1 MPDVESIKSA
11 LDELLPAM
19 VADGG
24 GAKLLSVEGGIA
36 TVGLVGTCTFCPSR
50 QLSAN
55 ALARGLQARV
65 PELTE
70 IKIIYPSLRNDSD
83 VVCIEG
89 IATSKTN
96 T

>member
-1 MPDVESIKSA
+1 MPDVEYIESA

-24 GAKLLSVEGGIA
+24 GAKLLSVESGVA
-36 TVGLVGTCTFCPSR
+36 TLGLLGTCTFCPSR
-50 QLSAN
+50 QLSAE
-55 ALARGLQARV
+55 ALARGLQERV

-70 IKIIYPSLRNDSD
+70 IKILYPPLRDDSD
-83 VVCIEG
+83 SNHIERVE
-89 IATSKTN
+89 SLMTN